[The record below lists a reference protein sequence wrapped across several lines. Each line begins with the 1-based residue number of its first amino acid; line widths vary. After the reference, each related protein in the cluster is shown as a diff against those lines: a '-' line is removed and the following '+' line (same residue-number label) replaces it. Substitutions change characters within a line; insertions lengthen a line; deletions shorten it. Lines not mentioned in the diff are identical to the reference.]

1 MNNIFIILGKDINN
15 EPKLPKDAYHIKTK
29 DMPNELTILSGNKD
43 IDILVHRILD
53 NIMNEFI
60 ESWYKNISNN
70 KDFPYNS
77 RAVIE
82 DIIINFSKRINV
94 APLLPL
100 ITTKLIDDIANHT
113 KIYRK
118 TVLTIRQSESA
129 NKNQNLKVNPQHHK
143 RNKSETDLT
152 WNLGNANVHKN
163 VANSTFYSVQST
175 DESLLDPEKRL
186 IKTFFDNC
194 QDSFKNECLDELEL
208 EKHLKC
214 VMETVLYYTLSK
226 EDFACDTLR
235 TLLSSLLANV
245 VCKHMINM
253 LSDADFINL
262 QLARKCPNDID
273 AGSSLVKM
281 INECNDYSEL
291 RAVRQFIIREMDLK
305 YNESKSSKEL
315 TSLKFTQELIDKRI
329 SKIQNNQNNPQE
341 KHLFASKLPLMSLDD
356 ILSKDIALSYYLD
369 YLSILNLQK
378 YVIFYL
384 MAQDWKLTAQD
395 RLAESLDAFEKSQ
408 LQRQIRDKA
417 FHLYKEYLLPASN
430 NYLNID
436 QGLIEVLHIKIKDT
450 FIMPEM
456 SWFES
461 ICKFIYEKLKNEDV
475 FLNNFYQSS
484 AYKKL
489 LLELEEIELLEPPT
503 LSIGSDYKTSDN
515 PESESDSISGDFLID
530 EIDLLD
536 INEEC
541 EDEIKNK
548 TLLDPNKF
556 RHQRSHSDTGVI
568 NFNRQPLPAS
578 SEIVPKETNKKLA
591 AIIINTAINS
601 EGHFAVY
608 AINVTVIDELEHKS
622 WHIYRRYSKFLELK
636 KILIR
641 KFPQFL
647 KVPLPFPK
655 KQTFHNT
662 DRNVL
667 ERRMSI
673 LNEFLSVICDKAEQ
687 SDLINATIR
696 EFLEPDHD
704 DKKIHGTKVIRH
716 LVRPLKSGIKTIKSM
731 PDTFMDG
738 ISQMFVGKTPD
749 EKSSSY
755 ESDDVDHIANLP
767 LDSLLKFVDVVFDYK
782 SRSQWR
788 KRGMSGLLGAPWVSQ
803 TANRKILE
811 AAQKHILNVDKIED
825 VLCALLDNVWPNGV
839 RQDPIQREDNTKLR
853 TRMMAKVSLFAL
865 LSGLFNNQIK
875 LIEIIKS
882 PS

>member
-1 MNNIFIILGKDINN
+1 
-15 EPKLPKDAYHIKTK
+15 
-29 DMPNELTILSGNKD
+29 MPNERTILSGNKD
-43 IDILVHRILD
+43 VDILIHRILD

-60 ESWYKNISNN
+60 DSWFKNISNN

-77 RAVIE
+77 RTVIE
-82 DIIINFSKRINV
+82 DIISNFSKRIKL

-118 TVLTIRQSESA
+118 TILTLRQSESTD
-129 NKNQNLKVNPQHHK
+129 KNQKLKVNPQHHK
-143 RNKSETDLT
+143 RNKSEADLT

-194 QDSFKNECLDELEL
+194 QDSYKNECLDELEL
-208 EKHLKC
+208 EKHLKY

-226 EDFACDTLR
+226 EDFACDALR
-235 TLLSSLLANV
+235 TLLSTLLANV

-253 LSDADFINL
+253 LSDPDFINL
-262 QLARKCPNDID
+262 QLARKCTNDTD

-281 INECNDYSEL
+281 INECNDFSEL
-291 RAVRQFIIREMDLK
+291 RAVRQFIIREMDQK
-305 YNESKSSKEL
+305 FHESKTSKEL
-315 TSLKFTQELIDKRI
+315 TSLKYTQELIDKRI
-329 SKIQNNQNNPQE
+329 SKIQNNHNNPHE
-341 KHLFASKLPLMSLDD
+341 KDLFTSKLPLMSLDD

-395 RLAESLDAFEKSQ
+395 KLAESLDAFEKSQ

-417 FHLYKEYLLPASN
+417 FHLYTEYLLPASN

-450 FIMPEM
+450 FLMPEM

-489 LLELEEIELLEPPT
+489 LLEMEEIELMEPPT

-541 EDEIKNK
+541 EDEIINK
-548 TLLDPNKF
+548 SLLDPNKF

-568 NFNRQPLPAS
+568 NFNRQPLPTT
-578 SEIVPKETNKKLA
+578 SENVPKEQTNKKLA
-591 AIIINTAINS
+591 AKIINTAINS

-636 KILIR
+636 KFLIR
-641 KFPQFL
+641 KFPQFS

-673 LNEFLSVICDKAEQ
+673 LNEFLSVICDKAEH
-687 SDLINATIR
+687 SDVINATIR

-704 DKKIHGTKVIRH
+704 DKKVHGTKVIRH
-716 LVRPLKSGIKTIKSM
+716 LVKPLKSGIKSIKSM

-755 ESDDVDHIANLP
+755 YSDDVDHVANLP
-767 LDSLLKFVDVVFDYK
+767 LGSLLKLVDVVFDYK

-811 AAQKHILNVDKIED
+811 AAQKHILDVEKVED
-825 VLCALLDNVWPNGV
+825 LLCALLNNVWPNGI

-865 LSGLFNNQIK
+865 LSGKINQHINFN
-875 LIEIIKS
+875 
-882 PS
+882 

>member
-1 MNNIFIILGKDINN
+1 
-15 EPKLPKDAYHIKTK
+15 
-29 DMPNELTILSGNKD
+29 MPNELTILSGNKD
-43 IDILVHRILD
+43 VDILIHRILD

-60 ESWYKNISNN
+60 DSWFKNISNN
-70 KDFPYNS
+70 NDFPYNS
-77 RAVIE
+77 RTVIE
-82 DIIINFSKRINV
+82 GIISNFSKRIKV

-100 ITTKLIDDIANHT
+100 ITTKIIDDIANHT

-118 TVLTIRQSESA
+118 TILTLRQSEFTD
-129 NKNQNLKVNPQHHK
+129 KNQKLKLNPQHHK
-143 RNKSETDLT
+143 RNKSEADLT

-194 QDSFKNECLDELEL
+194 EGSFKNECLDELEL
-208 EKHLKC
+208 EKHLKY
-214 VMETVLYYTLSK
+214 VMETVLYYTMSK
-226 EDFACDTLR
+226 EDFACDALR
-235 TLLSSLLANV
+235 TLLSTLLSNV

-253 LSDADFINL
+253 LSDPDFINL
-262 QLARKCPNDID
+262 QLARKCTNDTD

-281 INECNDYSEL
+281 INECNDFSEL
-291 RAVRQFIIREMDLK
+291 RAVRQFIIRGMDLK
-305 YNESKSSKEL
+305 NNESKASKEM
-315 TSLKFTQELIDKRI
+315 TSLNYTLELIDKRI
-329 SKIQNNQNNPQE
+329 GKIQNIHDNPHE
-341 KHLFASKLPLMSLDD
+341 KDLSTSKIPLMSLDD
-356 ILSKDIALSYYLD
+356 ILSNDTALSYYLD

-378 YVIFYL
+378 YVIFYI

-408 LQRQIRDKA
+408 LQQQIRDKA
-417 FHLYKEYLLPASN
+417 FHLYTKYLLTTSSS
-430 NYLNID
+430 YINID

-461 ICKFIYEKLKNEDV
+461 ICKFIYEKLKNEDI

-489 LLELEEIELLEPPT
+489 LLEMEEIELMEPPT

-541 EDEIKNK
+541 EDEIINK
-548 TLLDPNKF
+548 SLLDPNKF

-568 NFNRQPLPAS
+568 NFNRQPLPAT
-578 SEIVPKETNKKLA
+578 SENVSKESNKKLA
-591 AIIINTAINS
+591 AKIINTAINS

-636 KILIR
+636 KFLIR
-641 KFPQFL
+641 KFPQFS

-673 LNEFLSVICDKAEQ
+673 LNEFLSVICDKAEH
-687 SDLINATIR
+687 SDVINATIR
-696 EFLEPDHD
+696 EFLEPDHE
-704 DKKIHGTKVIRH
+704 DKKFHGTKVIRH
-716 LVRPLKSGIKTIKSM
+716 LVKPIKSGIKTIKNM

-738 ISQMFVGKTPD
+738 ISHMFIGKTPD

-755 ESDDVDHIANLP
+755 ESDDVDHAANLP
-767 LDSLLKFVDVVFDYK
+767 LSSLLKLVDVVFDYK

-811 AAQKHILNVDKIED
+811 AAQKHILDIEKVED
-825 VLCALLDNVWPNGV
+825 LLCALLDNVWPNGV

-865 LSGLFNNQIK
+865 LSGEFITQIK
-875 LIEIIKS
+875 FN
-882 PS
+882 

>member
-1 MNNIFIILGKDINN
+1 
-15 EPKLPKDAYHIKTK
+15 
-29 DMPNELTILSGNKD
+29 
-43 IDILVHRILD
+43 
-53 NIMNEFI
+53 MNEFI
-60 ESWYKNISNN
+60 ESWFKNISNN

-77 RAVIE
+77 RTVIE
-82 DIIINFSKRINV
+82 DIISNFSKRIKS

-118 TVLTIRQSESA
+118 TILTLRQ
-129 NKNQNLKVNPQHHK
+129 N
-143 RNKSETDLT
+143 
-152 WNLGNANVHKN
+152 
-163 VANSTFYSVQST
+163 
-175 DESLLDPEKRL
+175 ESLLDPEKRL

-208 EKHLKC
+208 EKHLKY

-226 EDFACDTLR
+226 EDFACDALR
-235 TLLSSLLANV
+235 ALLSTLLANV

-253 LSDADFINL
+253 LSDPDFINL
-262 QLARKCPNDID
+262 QLARKCTNDTD
-273 AGSSLVKM
+273 AGSSLIKM
-281 INECNDYSEL
+281 INECSDLSEL
-291 RAVRQFIIREMDLK
+291 RAVRQFIIREMDQK
-305 YNESKSSKEL
+305 FHESKTSKEL
-315 TSLKFTQELIDKRI
+315 TSLKYTQELIDKRI
-329 SKIQNNQNNPQE
+329 SKIQNNHNNPQ
-341 KHLFASKLPLMSLDD
+341 KKDLFTSKLPLMSLDD
-356 ILSKDIALSYYLD
+356 ILSKDTALSYYLD

-408 LQRQIRDKA
+408 LQQQIRDKA
-417 FHLYKEYLLPASN
+417 YHLYTEYLWPGSN

-450 FIMPEM
+450 FIVPEM

-489 LLELEEIELLEPPT
+489 LLEMEEIELMEPPT

-536 INEEC
+536 INEEVEV
-541 EDEIKNK
+541 EDEIINK
-548 TLLDPNKF
+548 TLLDPNKY

-568 NFNRQPLPAS
+568 NFNRQPLPAT
-578 SEIVPKETNKKLA
+578 SEIVPKEHSNKKLA
-591 AIIINTAINS
+591 AKIINTAINS

-636 KILIR
+636 KFLIR
-641 KFPQFL
+641 KFPQFS

-673 LNEFLSVICDKAEQ
+673 LNEFLSVICDKAEH
-687 SDLINATIR
+687 SDVINATIR

-704 DKKIHGTKVIRH
+704 DKKVHGTKVVRH

-738 ISQMFVGKTPD
+738 ISQMFVGKTLD

-755 ESDDVDHIANLP
+755 DSDDVDHVANLP
-767 LDSLLKFVDVVFDYK
+767 LGSLLKLIDVVFDYK

-811 AAQKHILNVDKIED
+811 AAQKHILDVEKIED
-825 VLCALLDNVWPNGV
+825 VLCALLNNIWPNGI

-865 LSGLFNNQIK
+865 LSDELKTYVGSETTRIGLMTFFEMLQHPELNK
-875 LIEIIKS
+875 RLVLIIFHRLLTTIFPTDSMTKHVI
-882 PS
+882 